1 MDRRRLRSTARR
13 LLLAEGCAE
22 NAELSIL
29 LTDDRTI
36 QALNRDYRGV
46 DAPTDVLAFSQAEGE
61 DFGAAEDE
69 CPLGDVVISVETA
82 ERQAAERGHGLEE
95 EIELLLAHGV
105 LHLLGYDHER
115 PEDENRMFARQSELL
130 SGVGRHS
137 ERSEESRPRP
147 GDSSLRSE

>member
-95 EIELLLAHGV
+95 EIELLLAHGF

-115 PEDENRMFARQSELL
+115 PEDEKRMFARQQQLL
-130 SGVGRHS
+130 
-137 ERSEESRPRP
+137 ESA
-147 GDSSLRSE
+147 